1 MKRFIKCTDLPEA
14 KLRPNLA
21 ASSSSLTWINSE
33 LSTLKPFSRLWTI
46 GNGLA
51 QTLMDW
57 VNTQSFCV
65 RFSVAS
71 NPDLSEAVGSK
82 MQISPLLVK
91 LNKLPGYGLVCV
103 DITELMPGN
112 EIRVVKTDASMIM
125 ILWRKIKTILVFF
138 FFQFCHIVRK
148 SPFVSKN

>member
-1 MKRFIKCTDLPEA
+1 
-14 KLRPNLA
+14 
-21 ASSSSLTWINSE
+21 
-33 LSTLKPFSRLWTI
+33 
-46 GNGLA
+46 
-51 QTLMDW
+51 MDW

-125 ILWRKIKTILVFF
+125 IFTTEMKKQF
-138 FFQFCHIVRK
+138 FFQFCPIVRK
-148 SPFVSKN
+148 SPIVSKN